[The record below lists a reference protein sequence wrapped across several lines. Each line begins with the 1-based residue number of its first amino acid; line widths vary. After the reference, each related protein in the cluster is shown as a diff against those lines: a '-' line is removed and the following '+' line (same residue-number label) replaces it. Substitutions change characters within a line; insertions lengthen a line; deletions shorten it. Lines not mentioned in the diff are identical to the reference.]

1 MNFSTFKETF
11 DAVCSKDETYYYAVK
26 KDITIIYDPELDF
39 YNIELDGELILDGTD
54 KQIAQ
59 AFLKTQ
65 E

>member
-1 MNFSTFKETF
+1 MTFKHFNKEF
-11 DAVCSKDETYYYAVK
+11 YAVCSKDETYYYAVK